1 MGVAR
6 DRIRA
11 VLANHGLLEDLA
23 PADLDRL
30 AQLAATRSFA
40 AGEAVFSKG
49 DPGEAMMAV
58 LCGRVRISC
67 CSVDGR
73 EMVFAMFGP
82 GDVFGEIAM
91 LDGGE
96 RTADAVAIEP
106 TELVVVRRRDFMPF
120 LAGNAELCL
129 KLLVMLCERVRRTSE
144 QIEDFSFLPVGRRLA
159 KRLLCLAD
167 YFGCPADAGV
177 QITVPLSQQMLAG
190 MMGTSRE
197 WVNKTLRTWTADGLI
212 DADRG
217 RIVIRDRA
225 ALERIVDGWT

>member
-1 MGVAR
+1 MAVGR
-6 DRIRA
+6 DRIRE
-11 VLANHGLLEDLA
+11 VLAHHGLFADLA
-23 PADLDRL
+23 PNDLDRL
-30 AQLAATRSFA
+30 VQLGVTRSFV

-58 LCGRVRISC
+58 LTGRVRISC

-73 EMVFAMFGP
+73 EMVFAVFGP
-82 GDVFGEIAM
+82 GEVFGEIAM

-106 TELVVVRRRDFMPF
+106 TDLVIVRRRDFMPF
-120 LAGNAELCL
+120 LAGNTELCL
-129 KLLVMLCERVRRTSE
+129 KLLVMLCDRIRRTSE

-167 YFGCPADAGV
+167 FSGRPAGSGV
-177 QITVPLSQQMLAG
+177 QITLPLSQQMLAG

-197 WVNKTLRTWTADGLI
+197 WVNKTLRTWTSDGLI
-212 DADRG
+212 DLDHG

-225 ALERIVDGWT
+225 ALERIVDGET